1 MSVVLL
7 AGMAL
12 FLRVERTLAAPDPSV
27 DAEHVILAN
36 YDPPV
41 GSSSA
46 ETLRLTIERLASLPG
61 VQAVAY
67 ARGASA
73 ESRADTVLMTVRGDQ
88 AASPRRVAVNSV
100 SARYF
105 ETMNRRI
112 VEGRALQEDDAR
124 AGAGR
129 LVISE
134 PLARAWWP
142 RGGAIGAMVET
153 PDRRAYQVVGIV
165 HGDLPLA
172 GGASDPMQVYTLA
185 PANPPGGLLLL
196 RFSGGAMALQTA
208 VRVALQDLGPA
219 SSAMPTT
226 LAAADAA
233 FADRL
238 MPIVDMV
245 GTLGATAIGLALV
258 GLYGVVSF
266 AVERRTRE
274 IGVRV
279 ALGATRAEI
288 MRLILSTGVRPI
300 AAGIAGGFVLVIPGA
315 IALTRVFENTPV
327 PLRAGDPVPYLIV
340 AAALVVAALATMI
353 LPARRAAALAPSISL
368 RSE

>member
-1 MSVVLL
+1 
-7 AGMAL
+7 L

-27 DAEHVILAN
+27 DAAHVIVAN
-36 YDPPV
+36 YDAPV
-41 GSSSA
+41 GSSSG
-46 ETLRLTIERLASLPG
+46 ETLRLTTERLASLPG

-73 ESRADTVLMTVRGDQ
+73 ESRADTVVLTVRGDQ

-112 VEGRALQEDDAR
+112 IEGRALQEDDAR
-124 AGAGR
+124 AGTGR

-134 PLARAWWP
+134 PLARVWWP

-153 PDRRAYQVVGIV
+153 PDHHGYEVAGIV
-165 HGDLPLA
+165 RGDLPLA

-185 PANPPGGLLLL
+185 AADPPAGLLLL
-196 RFSGGAMALQTA
+196 RFSGDAAALQAA
-208 VRVALQDLGPA
+208 VREALRDLGPA
-219 SSAMPTT
+219 SSTIPTT

-233 FADRL
+233 FADRF

-245 GTLGATAIGLALV
+245 ATLGATAILLALV

-274 IGVRV
+274 IGVRM
-279 ALGATRAEI
+279 ALGATRGDI
-288 MRLILSTGVRPI
+288 TRLILATGVRPT
-300 AAGIAGGFVLVIPGA
+300 AVGIASGFVLVVPGA
-315 IALTRVFENTPV
+315 IALSRVFQNTPV
-327 PLRAGDPVPYLIV
+327 PLRAADPEPCVLV
-340 AAALVVAALATMI
+340 AVTLALSALATMI
-353 LPARRAAALAPSISL
+353 VPARRAAAVAPSVSL